1 MRELNYIAKRS
12 GMEPKVKYNDDASG
26 HSIGYISLAGHTFPD
41 PRALEQMLQGMFQRS
56 KELDV
61 SVSKNICFKSL
72 YHEIFI
78 SRSLLL
84 TSIFTLVSWNTL
96 FFLLF
101 FGNTGTDV

>member
-1 MRELNYIAKRS
+1 MVLFLFSFFLQHTQTGTHFRHTNLMRELNYIAKRS

-61 SVSKNICFKSL
+61 CFKK
-72 YHEIFI
+72 
-78 SRSLLL
+78 
-84 TSIFTLVSWNTL
+84 
-96 FFLLF
+96 
-101 FGNTGTDV
+101 

>member
-61 SVSKNICFKSL
+61 CVSKNIVLSL
-72 YHEIFI
+72 YTMKYLY
-78 SRSLLL
+78 SSLLL
-84 TSIFTLVSWNTL
+84 HISSLVSWNTL
-96 FFLLF
+96 FFLTF
-101 FGNTGTDV
+101 FGNTRN